1 MQSLLEKVQDLMSV
15 SCGAGSV
22 PDSIVG
28 RKVSRR
34 PDGLLVYLYC
44 KHRVDA

>member
-28 RKVSRR
+28 RKVGVNKFNEEHEMIFNTSF
-34 PDGLLVYLYC
+34 
-44 KHRVDA
+44 